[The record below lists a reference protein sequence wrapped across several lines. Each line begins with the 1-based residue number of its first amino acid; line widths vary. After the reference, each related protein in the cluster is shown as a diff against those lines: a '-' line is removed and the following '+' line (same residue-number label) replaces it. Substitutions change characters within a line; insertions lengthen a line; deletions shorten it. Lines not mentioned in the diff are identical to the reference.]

1 MLKEEKENT
10 IIILFMR
17 RIVEKTFYQRSLE
30 FERQISLSLKNDN
43 TRITKIQ
50 NSMTEQFI
58 KRNENKKEKSR

>member
-30 FERQISLSLKNDN
+30 FEKDFLSLKDDN
-43 TRITKIQ
+43 TRITEIQ
-50 NSMTEQFI
+50 NSMTEHDYQ
-58 KRNENKKEKSR
+58 KG

>member
-30 FERQISLSLKNDN
+30 FEKDF
-43 TRITKIQ
+43 
-50 NSMTEQFI
+50 FI
-58 KRNENKKEKSR
+58 IEG